1 MQVALIEL
9 LQEINAKAINNGVI
23 ADPLNGTVG
32 NLSIGEMLELTKNL
46 QKYQNGLVNVIVRA
60 KRDIYTSDLL
70 SIDIEFEKI

>member
-1 MQVALIEL
+1 
-9 LQEINAKAINNGVI
+9 
-23 ADPLNGTVG
+23 
-32 NLSIGEMLELTKNL
+32 MLELTKNL